1 MYTLHTYV
9 RYVRIWIYV
18 WGMDSPS
25 NTSTHTFCS
34 KLLER
39 LLFCWKYC
47 WCGFS
52 AKGHLHLCDFLSD
65 PGDASLSPKEQLEVV
80 RRIFFRVGIR
90 FEICTW
96 YLAKYLHRFH
106 TFETWQTGQWGATSC
121 VGESSWYPRGSAW
134 HCLNNSIALAERI
147 ATRRL
152 TQTRSLCCEVCLLW
166 SVSHVQSQAVA
177 VLAAD
182 KVKQAEDFKG

>member
-1 MYTLHTYV
+1 MNICLRDGLPIEHF
-9 RYVRIWIYV
+9 
-18 WGMDSPS
+18 
-25 NTSTHTFCS
+25 NTHTHTFCS

-39 LLFCWKYC
+39 LLFFWKYC

-52 AKGHLHLCDFLSD
+52 AKGHLLHLCYFF
-65 PGDASLSPKEQLEVV
+65 V
-80 RRIFFRVGIR
+80 RSRRCEPFTQRAIGGR
-90 FEICTW
+90 TT
-96 YLAKYLHRFH
+96 YLFWGRNTIWNLHVILGKYLHRFH